1 MKRGNLREIIKLTL
15 IQCRIE
21 AKLTQAEVGQLV
33 GKSKTAVASWEQ
45 GLSLPDAATLYML
58 AKYYGKPIEYMYG
71 EERTG
76 GEQS

>member
-1 MKRGNLREIIKLTL
+1 MKSVGLRDTIRLTL
-15 IQCRIE
+15 IECRLE

-45 GLSLPDAATLYML
+45 GLSLPDAVTLYQL

-71 EERTG
+71 EEKKG
-76 GEQS
+76 GDPV